1 LSDLGCAFVVSAVE
15 SFSDRVLAQLNKG
28 HTRADIYTALDILA
42 EAGIPMRPSL
52 LPFTPWTTVDDYLDM
67 LEQVERLGLVDHIDP
82 VQYSIRLLVPPG
94 SALIQQPGAE
104 TWLGP
109 LNAEGLTYTWQHPDP
124 RMDALQRQVS
134 QWVAD
139 AAQTGEDTHTTFY
152 RIQSLAYATALGRP
166 ASPPTPAPLPSAPPG
181 SSPKLTEAWFC

>member
-1 LSDLGCAFVVSAVE
+1 M
-15 SFSDRVLAQLNKG
+15 LAQLDKG
-28 HTRADIYTALDILA
+28 HSRADIYTALDILA
-42 EAGIPMRPSL
+42 QAGIPMRPSL

-94 SALIQQPGAE
+94 SALIEQPGAE
-104 TWLGP
+104 TWLGS
-109 LNAEGLTYTWQHPDP
+109 LNAGGLTYTWQHPDP

-134 QWVAD
+134 QCVAS
-139 AAQTGEDTHTTFY
+139 AAQAGADTRTTFY
-152 RIQSLAYATALGRP
+152 RIQSLAYAMALGRP
-166 ASPPTPAPLPSAPPG
+166 ASSPTPASLSPAPPG